1 MGAESADAALDAGS
15 PAPAPTPPGPAARR
29 PLRTAHTRFVA
40 MMKWVLPVTA
50 AGLVAIMVVWS
61 QDRDQDR
68 AFTLGQSTVRVEDV
82 AGQRVV
88 NARYTGTDNHDRPY
102 TITAEALAQASR
114 DTDVIQLNGPKADV
128 ALGDASWAALTAPT
142 GTYSRKERLLH
153 LAGGVNLFHDRGYEF
168 HTERAVIDLGLSSAR
183 GDDPVDGQGPF
194 GTLQSDGFRIED
206 GGQRI
211 LFTGRAKLVIYS
223 SAPDPRR
230 AGGARR

>member
-1 MGAESADAALDAGS
+1 MTAEPADAAPDAKT
-15 PAPAPTPPGPAARR
+15 PATAYDSPGPPARR

-40 MMKWVLPVTA
+40 MMKWALPVTA
-50 AGLVAIMVVWS
+50 AGLVAIMVAWS
-61 QDRDQDR
+61 QDHDQDR
-68 AFTLGQSTVRVEDV
+68 GFRLGQSSLRVDDV
-82 AGQRVV
+82 AGQKVV

-114 DTDVIQLNGPKADV
+114 DTDVVQLNGPKADV
-128 ALGDASWAALTAPT
+128 ALSGSSWAALTAPT
-142 GTYSRKERLLH
+142 GMYSRKERRLL
-153 LAGGVNLFHDRGYEF
+153 LAGGVNLFHDGGYEF

-194 GTLQSDGFRIED
+194 GTLQADGFRIED

-211 LFTGRAKLVIYS
+211 HFTGRAKLVIHS

-230 AGGARR
+230 PGGTPR